1 MMDKQKLLN
10 LLENNAKLTLEELS
24 EKLEASVEEVAAQI
38 DAYEKEKVILGYN
51 AMIDWE
57 KTKRA
62 SVTAMIEL
70 KIQPT
75 RGHCFDA
82 MAERLVNYPEVKSVY
97 LMSGGYD
104 IWLLIEGKT
113 LQEVAMFVAKKVAP
127 MDGVKS
133 TGTHFVLTKYKDKGV
148 VFCDRKGDTR
158 RLFSYD

>member
-1 MMDKQKLLN
+1 MDKQKLLN
-10 LLENNAKLTLEELS
+10 LLEANAKMTLEELS
-24 EKLEASVEEVAAQI
+24 EALGDSTENIAAQI
-38 DAYEKEKVILGYN
+38 DAFENEKVILGYN

-62 SVTAMIEL
+62 TVTAMIEL
-70 KIQPT
+70 KVVPT
-75 RGHCFDA
+75 RGQGFDA
-82 MAERLVNYPEVKSVY
+82 LAERLVNYPEVKSLY

-104 IWLLIEGKT
+104 IWVLIEGKT
-113 LQEVAMFVAKKVAP
+113 LREVAMFVAKKVAP

-148 VFCDRKGDTR
+148 IFCDRKGDTR

>member
-1 MMDKQKLLN
+1 MDKQKLLN
-10 LLENNAKLTLEELS
+10 LLEQDSKITLEQLS
-24 EKLEASVEEVAAQI
+24 EQLDATTEEIAAQI
-38 DAYEKEKVILGYN
+38 DAFENEKVILGYN
-51 AMIDWE
+51 ALIDWE

-62 SVTAMIEL
+62 TVTAMIEL

-75 RGHCFDA
+75 RGEGFDA
-82 MAERLVNYPEVKSVY
+82 LAERLVNYPEVKSVY

-113 LQEVAMFVAKKVAP
+113 LREVAMFVAKKVAP
-127 MDGVKS
+127 MQGVVS

-148 VFCDRKGDTR
+148 IFCDRKGDTR